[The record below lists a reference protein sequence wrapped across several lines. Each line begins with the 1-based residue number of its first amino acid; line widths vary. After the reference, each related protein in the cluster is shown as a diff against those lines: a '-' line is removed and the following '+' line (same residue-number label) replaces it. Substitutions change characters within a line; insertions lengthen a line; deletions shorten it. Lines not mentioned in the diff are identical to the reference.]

1 MRNMRNI
8 GDWAYDPVRKC
19 QVRILERTELWG
31 YVTCT
36 VFAPALNGTYAVPEE
51 RLVDPAEATRQ
62 EDYVRF
68 ISLHARIRNEW
79 AEGIV
84 SPIGGKILP
93 LPHQLYALQRVLDS
107 SRVRFLFADEV
118 GLGKTIEAGLV
129 IRELKARALIKR
141 ILIVCPKSLITQWH
155 AEMKD
160 KFGETFHIILP
171 EDADTIRRL
180 YGDGEVYGRFHQMIC
195 SLDAIKP
202 LEKRAGWSREKI
214 EQYNRERIEAVLEAG
229 WDLVII
235 DEAHRVAGS
244 SPQVARYKL
253 GARLAKAA
261 PYLLLLTATPHSGKS
276 EPFLRLMR
284 MLDEKA
290 FPDARAIVREQV
302 APYLVRTEKRAA
314 VDHEG
319 NRLFKDRTTKVLE
332 IEWEERH
339 SLQKKLYEQVTR
351 YVKTGYQLAQREKKT
366 HIGFLMVLMQ
376 RMATSSTAAI
386 RDSLERRIAVLESKE
401 EIQPAFGET
410 AGLDPW
416 LDMEAEE
423 ALEEAIRLKPA
434 GWKNELEELRRIL
447 ATAKQAE
454 FQYTDA
460 KAERLL
466 EELDRLRSSKTADKA
481 IIFTEFVATQMYLRD
496 FLEKH
501 GYTVSILNGSMDLEE
516 RNEVLREF
524 KQSKDVLIST
534 DAGGEGLNLQFA
546 NVVIN
551 YDLPWNPMKIE
562 QRIGRVDRIGQTRD
576 VLVYNFILSD
586 TVENR
591 VRKVLE
597 EKLINIFRELG
608 IQKLHDVLDSEWAE
622 IDFTDA
628 YIRSVADPGHLE
640 EYIKRVERDL
650 KEQAE
655 QALKIRDIVTDDR
668 SMDIEQALRM
678 AKKDVA
684 DLAVRMLASY
694 QKWNGAEEIPLP
706 KSPDLNDPQIRSL
719 LEQDFYVNDQ
729 ELLISVHLPGLPY
742 EPGIWSLWE
751 LKLTDEAKDRRVFP
765 LFMNH
770 QGVFRPASAM
780 RIWDELLVPDR
791 EIRLGDSVRLST
803 EQLEKLH
810 EGARAAAHDLFLELK
825 SAREQR
831 IREEE
836 NRAFFALRL
845 RMEAVEQI
853 GLDTVRRKRKQEL
866 LEEEAKLK
874 MEFAEKQ
881 VLTPVLKPVFLI
893 NLE

>member
-1 MRNMRNI
+1 MRTLLNI

-36 VFAPALNGTYAVPEE
+36 VYAPALNRTYSVSEKQ
-51 RLVDPAEATRQ
+51 LVDPAEATRH
-62 EDYVRF
+62 EDYIRF
-68 ISLHARIRNEW
+68 IALHAWIRNEW

-171 EDADTIRRL
+171 EDVDTIRRL
-180 YGDGEVYGRFHQMIC
+180 YGDGEVYSRFQQVIC

-214 EQYNRERIEAVLEAG
+214 DLYNRERIEAVLDTG

-244 SPQVARYKL
+244 SSRVARYKL

-290 FPDARAIVREQV
+290 FPDVRAIVKEQV
-302 APYLVRTEKRAA
+302 APYLVRTEKRAV

-319 NRLFKDRTTKVLE
+319 NRLFKDRITRVLE

-339 SLQKKLYEQVTR
+339 ELQKKLYEQVTF
-351 YVKTGYQLAQREKKT
+351 YVKSGYQLAQRVKKT

-376 RMATSSTAAI
+376 RLATSSTAAI
-386 RDSLERRIAVLESKE
+386 RDSLERRIAVLESQE
-401 EIQPAFGET
+401 ASQPSFSET
-410 AGLDPW
+410 FDWLNLEADDALD
-416 LDMEAEE
+416 
-423 ALEEAIRLKPA
+423 EAIRLKA
-434 GWKNELEELRRIL
+434 SGWKNELELLKRL
-447 ATAKQAE
+447 LVTAKQAE
-454 FQYTDA
+454 FQYADA

-466 EELDRLRSSKTADKA
+466 EELDRIRSLKIADKV
-481 IIFTEFVATQMYLRD
+481 IVFTEFVATQMYLRD

-501 GYTVSILNGSMDLEE
+501 GFAVSILNGSMDLEQ
-516 RNEVLREF
+516 RNAVLREF
-524 KQSKDVLIST
+524 KESKNVLVST

-546 NVVIN
+546 NVVVN

-597 EKLINIFRELG
+597 EKLLNIFVELG
-608 IQKLHDVLDSEWAE
+608 IQKLQDVLDSEWAE
-622 IDFTDA
+622 IDFTEA
-628 YIRSVADPGHLE
+628 YIRSIADPEHIDE
-640 EYIKRVERDL
+640 HVKRVERDL
-650 KEQAE
+650 REQAE
-655 QALKIRDIVTDDR
+655 QALRIRDIVTDDH
-668 SMDIEQALRM
+668 SMDIEQALKLARQ
-678 AKKDVA
+678 DVS
-684 DLAVRMLASY
+684 DMAVRMLDAY
-694 QKWNGAEEIPLP
+694 QKWNGIGELPLP
-706 KSPDLNDPQIRSL
+706 ESLDLIDPKIRSL
-719 LEQDFYVNDQ
+719 LEQDFYINDHG
-729 ELLISVHLPGLPY
+729 LLMSVHLPGLPY

-751 LKLTDEAKDRRVFP
+751 LKLTNDAKDRRVFP

-770 QGVFRPASAM
+770 HGVFRPASAM
-780 RIWDELLVPDR
+780 RIWDELLAPDR
-791 EIRLGDSVRLST
+791 EIHLGDSVHLST
-803 EQLEKLH
+803 EQRERLF
-810 EGARAAAHDLFLELK
+810 EGARTAAHDLFLELK
-825 SAREQR
+825 SVREQR

-836 NRAFFALRL
+836 NRALFALQL
-845 RMEAVEQI
+845 RKEAVEHI
-853 GLDTVRRKRKQEL
+853 GLDTVKRKRKQEL
-866 LEEEAKLK
+866 LEEEAKIK
-874 MEFAEKQ
+874 TEISEKQ
-881 VLTPVLKPVFLI
+881 MLTPMLKPVFLI